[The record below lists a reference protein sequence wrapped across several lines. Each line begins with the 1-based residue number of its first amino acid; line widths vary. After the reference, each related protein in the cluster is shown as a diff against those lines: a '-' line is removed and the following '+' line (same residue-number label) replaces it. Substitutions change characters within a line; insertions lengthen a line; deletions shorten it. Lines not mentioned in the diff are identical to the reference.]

1 MSTLEDY
8 SILESNSLNM
18 NNLDTLG
25 GELHDL
31 VERRC
36 VLGPC
41 YRLFYQKP
49 LHLVRGRGIPCS
61 AMVICSEVFD
71 AFADNNP

>member
-1 MSTLEDY
+1 MGTSEDC

-31 VERRC
+31 VERRR

-41 YRLFYQKP
+41 YRLFYNSRFIWC
-49 LHLVRGRGIPCS
+49 VGG
-61 AMVICSEVFD
+61 
-71 AFADNNP
+71 AFRAPPW

>member
-1 MSTLEDY
+1 MGTSEDCG
-8 SILESNSLNM
+8 ILESNSFNM

-31 VERRC
+31 VERRR

-49 LHLVRGRGIPCS
+49 LHLVRGRGHS
-61 AMVICSEVFD
+61 VLRHGD
-71 AFADNNP
+71 LL